1 MSLRIFAGAAV
12 LGFLG
17 AAGADRAR
25 EAPAPAEAPGAARL
39 VSLVEDVAEEY
50 AESHE
55 AAPEAAIAI
64 AAFADE
70 ARARALEIPPARHLA
85 PRLAG
90 VARAIRALRP
100 PFEVEEEC
108 AAIAADLIERAGVKS
123 WPGREP
129 DLARGR
135 AVYGEAC
142 AGCHGADGHPDPRVA
157 SGMEAPPPD
166 LHDPGAMNG
175 LSPFRV
181 YNAVSFG
188 VRGTAMPEFPTL
200 SPEDRWAVAFYT
212 MSVRQPACGERSAPA
227 TALADR
233 ALADDNQLVA
243 RFGEPALPCLR
254 RQAE

>member
-1 MSLRIFAGAAV
+1 MSLKIFAVAV
-12 LGFLG
+12 FVGFLG
-17 AAGADRAR
+17 AAWADHAR
-25 EAPAPAEAPGAARL
+25 ESPAAQEASGAARL
-39 VSLVEDVAEEY
+39 LSLVEDVAEEY

-64 AAFADE
+64 AAFADD
-70 ARARALEIPPARHLA
+70 ARGRALAIPEARHLA
-85 PRLAG
+85 PRLAR

-100 PFEVEEEC
+100 PVEVEEEC
-108 AAIAADLIERAGVKS
+108 AAIAAELVERAGVKD
-123 WPGREP
+123 WPRREP

-135 AVYGEAC
+135 AVYREAC
-142 AGCHGADGHPDPRVA
+142 AGCHGSDGHPDPRVT

-212 MSVRQPACGERSAPA
+212 MSVRQPPCRAPLASRAPLAERA
-227 TALADR
+227 R
-233 ALADDNQLVA
+233 ADDNQLVA
-243 RFGEPALPCLR
+243 RFGEAAMPCLR
-254 RQAE
+254 RASP

>member
-1 MSLRIFAGAAV
+1 VSLKVFAGAAV

-17 AAGADRAR
+17 AAGADHAR
-25 EAPAPAEAPGAARL
+25 PAPPVEAPGAARL

-55 AAPEAAIAI
+55 ATPEAAIAV
-64 AAFADE
+64 AAFADD
-70 ARARALEIPPARHLA
+70 ARALALEIPAARDQA
-85 PRLAG
+85 PRLAR

-100 PFEVEEEC
+100 PVEVEEEC
-108 AAIAADLIERAGVKS
+108 AAIAAALMQRASVKG
-123 WPGREP
+123 WPAVEP

-135 AVYGEAC
+135 VVYAEAC
-142 AGCHGADGHPDPRVA
+142 AGCHGADGHPDPRVT
-157 SGMEAPPPD
+157 SQMETAPPD

-181 YNAVSFG
+181 YNSVSFG

-200 SPEDRWAVAFYT
+200 SQEDRWAVAFYT
-212 MSVRQPACGERSAPA
+212 MAVRQPACGGPGARV
-227 TALADR
+227 ALAER

-254 RQAE
+254 R

>member
-1 MSLRIFAGAAV
+1 VSLKVFVGATV

-17 AAGADRAR
+17 AAWADHARVAPAVEASGAD
-25 EAPAPAEAPGAARL
+25 RL

-55 AAPEAAIAI
+55 ATPEAAIAV
-64 AAFADE
+64 AAFADD
-70 ARARALEIPPARHLA
+70 ARARALEIPEARDLA
-85 PRLAG
+85 PRLAR

-100 PFEVEEEC
+100 PVEVEEEC
-108 AAIAADLIERAGVKS
+108 AAIASELMQRANVKG
-123 WPGREP
+123 WPAAEP

-135 AVYGEAC
+135 VVYAEAC
-142 AGCHGADGHPDPRVA
+142 AGCHGADGHPDPRVT
-157 SGMEAPPPD
+157 SQMETAPPD

-181 YNAVSFG
+181 YNSVSFG

-200 SPEDRWAVAFYT
+200 SQEDRWAVAFYT
-212 MSVRQPACGERSAPA
+212 MAVRQPACGEPDARV
-227 TALADR
+227 ALAER

-254 RQAE
+254 R